1 MTRKINTSAKAE
13 VKMNKRKD
21 LSNEDKNE
29 ILDLLNKNTP
39 REVLCEQFNVFNAT
53 ISNIKIKFV
62 IVTG

>member
-1 MTRKINTSAKAE
+1 
-13 VKMNKRKD
+13 MNKRKD

-62 IVTG
+62 NVNVSRLI